1 MGFSPDL
8 HATRREVLTG
18 LAALAL
24 TPAKPEGAAGI
35 SLRTILERA
44 TAARDPS
51 RVLACLRQAPSGGL
65 DRGDRGRLRMV
76 LRGLVREIDLRR
88 RFPIGKADGSSP
100 YVISHRHGAFFELR
114 EPGANS
120 TDTARQLDEETERL
134 RAEAAQGVR
143 PPRFILDAM
152 LQAELAAKVPPEVRT
167 ALGRQIAVLG
177 QLRAGTDSASGVWR
191 LPGGE
196 DYYRLRLRCTSGVD
210 DSPAEI
216 ERQVA
221 DEIARLLRR
230 ADRLLKGLGLERGG
244 VGERLRALK
253 RRPGHLYSNDEAD
266 RARAVGDMN
275 AALARLRPH
284 LAAWFNP
291 PLELGSAV
299 RRMTAADEGAGRR
312 GYREPAAAAGP
323 GAYYPDLAAVR
334 ERPAW
339 TLTTVAFH
347 ETLPGH
353 LLQLGRQALANP
365 HPLQARYA
373 PGFSEGWAI
382 YAEALVDAM
391 GVLSPVEQLGFIQSL
406 LFRLARV
413 AVDIGI
419 HWRRWERAQ
428 AISYLEATVGFELF
442 FPFAVEVD
450 RYAAEP
456 AGFAGD
462 AMVALTLRRLGR
474 RAAAAGTGRLRSF
487 HDAVLNRGPISAEA
501 IPEIV

>member
-1 MGFSPDL
+1 MDFSRDL
-8 HATRREVLTG
+8 HATRREMLAG

-24 TPAKPEGAAGI
+24 APGTAEGAAGI

-44 TAARDPS
+44 ATARDPS
-51 RVLACLRQAPSGGL
+51 QMLAFLRQAQGDGL
-65 DRGDRGRLRMV
+65 GRGDRSRLRMV
-76 LRGLVREIDLRR
+76 IRGLEREIDLRR
-88 RFPIGKADGSSP
+88 HFPIGKADGSSP

-114 EPGANS
+114 EAGAS
-120 TDTARQLDEETERL
+120 RVDIVRKLDGETERL

-143 PPRFILDAM
+143 PPRFILDSV
-152 LQAELAAKVPPEVRT
+152 LQAEFAAKVPPEVRT
-167 ALGRQIAVLG
+167 ALGRQVAMLR
-177 QLRAGTDSASGVWR
+177 QLRAGAGSAPGVWR
-191 LPGGE
+191 WPGGA

-210 DSPAEI
+210 DPPAEI

-221 DEIARLLRR
+221 GEIARLLRR
-230 ADRLLKGLGLERGG
+230 ADRLLTGLRLERGG

-253 RRPGHLYSNDEAD
+253 GRPGHLYSNDEAG
-266 RARAVGDMN
+266 RARAAGDMN
-275 AALARLRPH
+275 SALARLRPH
-284 LAAWFNP
+284 LATWFNP
-291 PLELGSAV
+291 PLELGSTV
-299 RRMTAADEGAGRR
+299 RRMTAADERAGRR
-312 GYREPAAAAGP
+312 GYRES
-323 GAYYPDLAAVR
+323 GAYYPDLAAVH

-339 TLTTVAFH
+339 TLATVAFH

-353 LLQLGRQALANP
+353 LLQLGRQALADP

-373 PGFSEGWAI
+373 SGFSEGWAI
-382 YAEALVDAM
+382 YAEALVDSM
-391 GVLSPVEQLGFIQSL
+391 GLLSPVEQLGFIQSL

-413 AVDIGI
+413 AVDIGL
-419 HWRRWERAQ
+419 HWRRWDRAR
-428 AISYLEATVGFELF
+428 AIRYLEETVGFELF

-462 AMVALTLRRLGR
+462 AIVALALRRLSPP
-474 RAAAAGTGRLRSF
+474 AGPRLRAF